1 MKPLTT
7 ICTTLILLAAPAA
20 MFAQDRAQAGK
31 LLESARHKEVMEG
44 DLKGAI
50 EQYRKIA
57 GQFAKQ
63 PEIAAQALLKLG
75 QCQEKLGHAEARKS
89 YEKIVKDYAG
99 TGEYAATARA
109 RLAAMSTPASGA
121 TPRLVWDDYLDV
133 HGTVSPD
140 GQFSSFVDWTTGDIA
155 LRDLRKGTNRR
166 LTDCGGPGKAQ
177 AEGNTTA
184 ISADGKSVAYVW
196 NRWDKEARASKLTF
210 ELRTIGIDGTGERV
224 LYRSGDYFE
233 VHSWSPDNKWV
244 AIVSQDKLFTS
255 AEIRLVSTTGG
266 ELRTLKTSPK
276 HYAYDVSFSP
286 NGQWLAYSAEPER
299 NSGKFSLFTVRAD
312 GSVENRVAEDARI
325 MGWTP
330 NGKGLLFSRA
340 SDGAEGI
347 FLLPVHDGAPAAV
360 ARKLS
365 VTIPGRSWPMGVTA
379 GGALLY
385 STYANRMDA
394 WISEVDIRA
403 RVLGTRKLQFP
414 VTRVAIPFV
423 SSAGIKFSP
432 DGTQFVCAV
441 PKQGL
446 LIHTMATGEQ
456 RTLLPKV
463 RLYRVDW
470 APDGKSL
477 LAYGSD
483 GAGKRGLHR
492 LDLRTG
498 TATFLAEMESDMQ
511 PKSGGDES
519 GFYFTRTGDW
529 SKVWLRDAKNGR
541 DRIAFE
547 APERVHGVTEIQP
560 SRDRKRLLIR
570 SAVYIGVLDLAT
582 GNITDIATFEE
593 RPNSEQVWGADWS
606 ADERH
611 IVAVVRAGFTAKKS
625 QVMAFPVA
633 GGEPVRIDAPTE
645 LRGLSMSPDGRH
657 MASVDF
663 WSKGQLLALENFLPK
678 ED

>member
-1 MKPLTT
+1 MKHKTGRV
-7 ICTTLILLAAPAA
+7 LLAAGLFAGLAIAAAAQSHEAMLGAA
-20 MFAQDRAQAGK
+20 MHQERVTGNLQA
-31 LLESARHKEVMEG
+31 
-44 DLKGAI
+44 AI
-50 EQYRKIA
+50 DGYRKVLA
-57 GQFAKQ
+57 AKGVPRQ
-63 PEIAAQALLKLG
+63 IAAQAQYHIG
-75 QCQEKLGHAEARKS
+75 VCYEKLGNQEARKAF
-89 YEKIVKDYAG
+89 ETVVKNYGDQKQLA
-99 TGEYAATARA
+99 EQA
-109 RLAAMSTPASGA
+109 RLRLATMSTPASGA
-121 TPRLVWDDYLDV
+121 TPRLVWDNYLDT
-133 HGTVSPD
+133 HGTVSSD
-140 GQFSSFVDWTTGDIA
+140 GQFSSFVDWTTGDVA
-155 LRDLRKGTNRR
+155 LRDLRKGTTRR
-166 LTDCGGPGKAQ
+166 LTNHGGPGKAQ

-184 ISADGKSVAYVW
+184 ISADGKSVAFVW

-210 ELRTIGIDGTGERV
+210 ELRTIAIDGTGERV
-224 LYRSGDYFE
+224 LYRSGDYIE

-255 AEIRLVSTTGG
+255 AEISLVSTTGG

-286 NGQWLAYSAEPER
+286 DGQWLAYSAEPER

-379 GGALLY
+379 GGTLLY

-403 RVLGTRKLQFP
+403 RVLGARRLQFP

-498 TATFLAEMESDMQ
+498 TATFLSEMESDMQ

-570 SAVYIGVLDLAT
+570 STVYIGVLDLAT

-593 RPNSEQVWGADWS
+593 GPNSEQVWGADWS